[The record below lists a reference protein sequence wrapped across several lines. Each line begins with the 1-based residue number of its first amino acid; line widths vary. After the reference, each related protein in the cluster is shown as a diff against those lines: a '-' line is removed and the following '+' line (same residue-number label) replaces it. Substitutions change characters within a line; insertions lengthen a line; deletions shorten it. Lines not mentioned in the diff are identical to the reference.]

1 MAREIGEVA
10 VIAVGDDDAVVVA
23 DHDHSRHVGCSSV
36 ASLWSLIWTCLSLFL
51 DHLPVTPL
59 QSGKNH

>member
-1 MAREIGEVA
+1 MARESGEVA

-36 ASLWSLIWTCLSLFL
+36 ASL
-51 DHLPVTPL
+51 
-59 QSGKNH
+59 